1 MYGTML
7 DMFQTHPPFKKHMI
21 RAFILASRKR
31 LESIP
36 DLTLLPSTRLRH
48 AQAFAHV
55 GEYAWVVHALTL
67 STSAT
72 SFDKTTGVLYFL
84 HPLAKVDL
92 PPFLDNFHHEMEVT
106 LNQNAFVFTL
116 AHSPRFST
124 NCLSAMVYE
133 LLWDC
138 FVLDD
143 LEVTSTSSLK
153 YEGTLLK
160 VIFRFQYHVYFLH
173 FDS

>member
-1 MYGTML
+1 MYRTML
-7 DMFQTHPPFKKHMI
+7 DMFQTHPSFKKHMI
-21 RAFILASRKR
+21 RAFVLASRKR

-36 DLTLLPSTRLRH
+36 DLTPLPSARLRH
-48 AQAFAHV
+48 AQAFVHL
-55 GEYAWVVHALTL
+55 GEYTWVVRALTP

-72 SFDKTTGVLYFL
+72 PFDKTTGVLCFL

-92 PPFLDNFHHEMEVT
+92 LPFVDNFHREMEVT
-106 LNQNAFVFTL
+106 LNQDAFVFAL
-116 AHSPRFST
+116 AHWPHLST
-124 NCLSAMVYE
+124 SCLSAMVYE

-138 FVLDD
+138 FVPDD
-143 LEVTSTSSLK
+143 LEVASTSFSK

-160 VIFRFQYHVYFLH
+160 VIFHFQYHVYFLH